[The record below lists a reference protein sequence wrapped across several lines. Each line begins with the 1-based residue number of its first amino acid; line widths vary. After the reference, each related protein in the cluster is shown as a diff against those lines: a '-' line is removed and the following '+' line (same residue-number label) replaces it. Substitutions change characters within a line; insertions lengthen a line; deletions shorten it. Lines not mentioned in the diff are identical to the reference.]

1 MPWYWTDDLA
11 RALLADGHIDESV
24 ASVMITSPVAYRREE
39 TTVEAA
45 AQGLLDDDEIP
56 LLALAA

>member
-11 RALLADGHIDESV
+11 RVLSADGRIDDSV
-24 ASVMITSPVAYRREE
+24 ASQMIATPVAYRRDEE
-39 TTVEAA
+39 SIETA

-56 LLALAA
+56 LLAYAA

>member
-11 RALLADGHIDESV
+11 RALLANGRIDESV
-24 ASVMITSPVAYRREE
+24 ASPMITSPVAYRREE
-39 TTVEAA
+39 ASVEAA
-45 AQGLLDDDEIP
+45 AEGLVDDDEIP

>member
-11 RALLADGHIDESV
+11 RALLAEGAISP
-24 ASVMITSPVAYRREE
+24 ASAAELIAAPVAFRRNEL
-39 TTVEAA
+39 TVGAA
-45 AQGLLDDDEIP
+45 AMALLEDDEIP